1 MGLNVDT
8 TNAPRKRLSLHLLQA
23 MNNCSRYFPS
33 GPSGLKGID
42 FDSQC
47 LVVYEELVTHP
58 QTWLPSATCL
68 SSLLSSL
75 LGLAD
80 EQTLVYSQRED
91 GALRKKT
98 IQAMSHQRFSNFDQC
113 QSEGSACFIQA
124 LDWLHGFCLQ
134 SLQGSKQSTTR
145 SWCFERQGPNFICC
159 YRYSIYILY
168 IYI

>member
-58 QTWLPSATCL
+58 QTWLPSATCQ
-68 SSLLSSL
+68 SAL

-80 EQTLVYSQRED
+80 EKTLVYSQRED
-91 GALRKKT
+91 GALRKK
-98 IQAMSHQRFSNFDQC
+98 N
-113 QSEGSACFIQA
+113 
-124 LDWLHGFCLQ
+124 
-134 SLQGSKQSTTR
+134 R
-145 SWCFERQGPNFICC
+145 SRQ
-159 YRYSIYILY
+159 
-168 IYI
+168 